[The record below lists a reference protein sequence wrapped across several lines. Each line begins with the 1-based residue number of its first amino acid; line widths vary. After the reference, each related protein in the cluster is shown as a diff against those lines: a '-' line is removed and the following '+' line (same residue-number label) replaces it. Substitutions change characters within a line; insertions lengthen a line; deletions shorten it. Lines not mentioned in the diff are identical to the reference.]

1 MREKTPVTG
10 GFPSQRPVMW
20 NVDVFFD
27 LCLNKWLNKQS
38 RRWWFE
44 IPSHSLCHYNVITS
58 AYPQPQL
65 LSSLSTACPIHIMDI
80 NLVIIVPVDDPNII
94 KPSTSHSSGC
104 VIFYMYV
111 YLIYIYIYSFI
122 SVFSLVWRQKVLSQ
136 CQQSKYVAYGWC
148 TNFVHP
154 LSCHGGNL
162 ANLHVE

>member
-1 MREKTPVTG
+1 MHGDFIKWKHFPNYWPFVREKPPVTG

-20 NVDVFFD
+20 NFDVFFD

-44 IPSHSLCHYNVITS
+44 MPSHSLCHYNMITS

-80 NLVIIVPVDDPNII
+80 NLVIIVPVDDPNI

-104 VIFYMYV
+104 VVFYMYV
-111 YLIYIYIYSFI
+111 YLIYIYIFI
-122 SVFSLVWRQKVLSQ
+122 HLFKFFHLYGDKNYYPSV
-136 CQQSKYVAYGWC
+136 SK
-148 TNFVHP
+148 
-154 LSCHGGNL
+154 
-162 ANLHVE
+162 ANM